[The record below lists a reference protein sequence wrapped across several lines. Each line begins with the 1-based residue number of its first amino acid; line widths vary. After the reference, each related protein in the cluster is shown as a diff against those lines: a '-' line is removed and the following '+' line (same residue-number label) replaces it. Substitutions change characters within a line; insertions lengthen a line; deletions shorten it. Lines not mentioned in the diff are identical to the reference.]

1 MSFVHF
7 LQMSL
12 GSTNEVENCLL
23 IANSLRFLSDEAFGE
38 LNNRNTEIRRMM
50 LSLIEKIR
58 KGN

>member
-1 MSFVHF
+1 
-7 LQMSL
+7 MSL